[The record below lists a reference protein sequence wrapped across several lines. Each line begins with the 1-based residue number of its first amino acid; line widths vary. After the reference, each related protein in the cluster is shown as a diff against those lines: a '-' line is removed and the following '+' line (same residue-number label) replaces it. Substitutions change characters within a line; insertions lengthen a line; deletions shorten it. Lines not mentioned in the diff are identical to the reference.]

1 MTTVTVIAITRVDLG
16 TPAHRDALLDLLN
29 QYASSASGRGTP
41 LEAEVLEKLPTVLQ
55 QQPHYR
61 GWLGW
66 SDQTQGQAIGL
77 INAFC
82 GVSTFRAM
90 PLLNIHDIF
99 VRPDWQNR
107 GVAKQMLAQAEA
119 TARAEGCCKLT
130 LEVLEHNAPAM
141 AAYRGFGFD
150 PYVLDPALGSAVFL
164 EKKL

>member
-1 MTTVTVIAITRVDLG
+1 MTVVTPIAITRVDLG
-16 TPAHRDALLDLLN
+16 SPVHRHCVLDLLN
-29 QYASSASGRGTP
+29 QYASSAAGRGSP
-41 LEAEVLEKLPTVLQ
+41 LEQDVLERLPQVLQ
-55 QQPHYR
+55 KQPHYR
-61 GWLGW
+61 GWLAW
-66 SDQTQGQAIGL
+66 SDPTKTQAIGL

-107 GVAKQMLAQAEA
+107 GIAKQMLAQAEA
-119 TARAEGCCKLT
+119 EAKEEGCCKLT

>member
-1 MTTVTVIAITRVDLG
+1 MAAATISITRVDLG
-16 TPAHRDALLDLLN
+16 SSAHRRAVLDLLN
-29 QYASSASGRGTP
+29 QYASSAAGRGSP
-41 LEAEVLEKLPTVLQ
+41 LEPEVLQQLPTVLQ

-61 GWLGW
+61 GWLAW
-66 SDQTQGQAIGL
+66 ANQEETNEAIGL

-107 GVAKQMLAQAEA
+107 GVAKQMLAEAERI
-119 TARAEGCCKLT
+119 ARHEGCCKLT

>member
-1 MTTVTVIAITRVDLG
+1 MATATVSITRVDLG
-16 TPAHRDALLDLLN
+16 SSTHCQAVLDLLN
-29 QYASSASGRGTP
+29 QYASSAAGRGSP
-41 LEAEVLEKLPTVLQ
+41 LEPEVLQQLPIVLQ

-61 GWLGW
+61 GWLAW
-66 SDQTQGQAIGL
+66 TDQEPMQAIGL

-107 GVAKQMLAQAEA
+107 GVAKQMLANAERV
-119 TARAEGCCKLT
+119 AREEGCCKLT

>member
-1 MTTVTVIAITRVDLG
+1 MTGTSISITRVDLG
-16 TPAHRDALLDLLN
+16 SSTHCRAVLDLLN
-29 QYASSASGRGTP
+29 QYASSTAGRGSP
-41 LEAEVLEKLPTVLQ
+41 LAPEVLQQLPTVLQ

-61 GWLGW
+61 GWLAW
-66 SDQTQGQAIGL
+66 TDAATTEAIGL

-107 GVAKQMLAQAEA
+107 GVAKQMLAEAERV
-119 TARAEGCCKLT
+119 ARQEGCCKLT

>member
-1 MTTVTVIAITRVDLG
+1 MAAASISITRVDLG
-16 TPAHRDALLDLLN
+16 SSTHCHAVLDLLN
-29 QYASSASGRGTP
+29 QYASSASGRGSP
-41 LEAEVLEKLPTVLQ
+41 LEPEVLQQLPRLLQ

-61 GWLGW
+61 GWLAWTDPG
-66 SDQTQGQAIGL
+66 TTEAIGL

-107 GVAKQMLAQAEA
+107 GVAKQMLAQAERV
-119 TARAEGCCKLT
+119 ARQEGCCKLT

-150 PYVLDPALGSAVFL
+150 PYVLDPTLGSAVFL

>member
-1 MTTVTVIAITRVDLG
+1 MTAASAIAITRVDLG
-16 TPAHRDALLDLLN
+16 SPVHCHFVLDLLN
-29 QYASSASGRGTP
+29 QYASSAAGRGLP
-41 LEAEVLEKLPTVLQ
+41 LEQDVLERLPQVLQ

-61 GWLGW
+61 GWLAW
-66 SDQTQGQAIGL
+66 SDQTKTQAIGL
-77 INAFC
+77 VNAFC

-107 GVAKQMLAQAEA
+107 GIAKQMLAQAE
-119 TARAEGCCKLT
+119 TEARAEGCCKLT

>member
-1 MTTVTVIAITRVDLG
+1 MATATVTITRVDLG
-16 TPAHRDALLDLLN
+16 SSTHCQAVLDLLN
-29 QYASSASGRGTP
+29 QYASSAAGRGSP
-41 LEAEVLEKLPTVLQ
+41 LAPEVLQQLPTVLQ

-61 GWLGW
+61 GWLAW
-66 SDQTQGQAIGL
+66 TDQGAPEAIGL

-107 GVAKQMLAQAEA
+107 GIAKQMLAEAERV
-119 TARAEGCCKLT
+119 ARQEGCCKLT

-150 PYVLDPALGSAVFL
+150 PSVLDPALGSAVFL

>member
-1 MTTVTVIAITRVDLG
+1 MTATSAIAITRVDLG
-16 TPAHRDALLDLLN
+16 SPVHRHSVLDLLN
-29 QYASSASGRGTP
+29 QYASSAAGRGSP
-41 LEAEVLEKLPTVLQ
+41 LERDVLERLPKVLQ

-61 GWLGW
+61 GWLAW
-66 SDQTQGQAIGL
+66 SDPTKTEAIGL

-107 GVAKQMLAQAEA
+107 GIAKQMLALAEA
-119 TARAEGCCKLT
+119 EARAEGCCTLT

>member
-1 MTTVTVIAITRVDLG
+1 MTGTSISITRVDLG
-16 TPAHRDALLDLLN
+16 SSTHCRAVLDLLN
-29 QYASSASGRGTP
+29 QYASSTAGRGSP
-41 LEAEVLEKLPTVLQ
+41 LAPEVLQQLPTVLQ
-55 QQPHYR
+55 HQPHYR
-61 GWLGW
+61 GWLAW
-66 SDQTQGQAIGL
+66 TDAATTEAIGL

-107 GVAKQMLAQAEA
+107 GVAKQMLAEAERV
-119 TARAEGCCKLT
+119 ARQEGCCKLT